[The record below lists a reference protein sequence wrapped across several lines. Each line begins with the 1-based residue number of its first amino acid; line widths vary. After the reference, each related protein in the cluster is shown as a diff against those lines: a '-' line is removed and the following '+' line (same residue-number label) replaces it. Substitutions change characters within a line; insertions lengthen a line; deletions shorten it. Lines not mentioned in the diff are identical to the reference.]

1 MNLAALLALL
11 PDGIRAGLLR
21 LAGRALLAL
30 ALYAAGYATAW
41 LSARDAE
48 ALASVRR
55 ALGAERIAHAVTE
68 ADLEAT
74 RRSRRLSDDLV
85 AADRATAADLQQRI
99 DAYETRLAVLAR
111 PACSFD
117 SGDVADLL
125 RVRGEGPATGF
136 SAASPDPR
144 PAGRPGPGA
153 PAAAGIA
160 DCRRYAARVTAAA
173 RLANERL
180 IAGRRA
186 WIDLQR
192 SYSGDAR

>member
-1 MNLAALLALL
+1 MNLAALFGFL
-11 PDGIRAGLLR
+11 PAEWRAGLLR
-21 LAGRALLAL
+21 LAGHALVAL
-30 ALYAAGYATAW
+30 AVYAAGYATAW

-48 ALASVRR
+48 ALAAVRR

-99 DAYETRLAVLAR
+99 DAYETRLAALAR
-111 PACSFD
+111 PACRFD

-125 RVRGEGPATGF
+125 HLRGDGPATGF
-136 SAASPDPR
+136 GPAPTDPR

-153 PAAAGIA
+153 PATAGIS

-180 IAGRRA
+180 IAGRKA

-192 SYSGDAR
+192 SYSETPK